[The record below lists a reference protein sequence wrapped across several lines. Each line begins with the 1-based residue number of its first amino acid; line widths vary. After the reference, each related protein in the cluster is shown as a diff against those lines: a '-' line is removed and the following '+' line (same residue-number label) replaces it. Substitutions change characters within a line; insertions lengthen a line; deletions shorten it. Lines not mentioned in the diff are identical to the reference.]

1 MVQKD
6 EQLLRLQRLHQRIE
20 EERLQVHIS
29 RDKHRSLALNLHYCG
44 DPAFLEF
51 YEMIDLLR
59 TFVIYVTM
67 LAETKQLVRLPL
79 PHGDQHLRQPSG
91 TRILDAAT
99 DRTWLTVRV
108 LSAQKGSI
116 HVAKTCPLP
125 VLELI
130 ASAAERAERWS
141 VVSMPMHAEETNV
154 GTVD

>member
-1 MVQKD
+1 M
-6 EQLLRLQRLHQRIE
+6 RLQRLHQRIE